1 MFRTLRT
8 LTEPDF
14 YARHGAKFAGFA
26 FGTLGTIVLTMFLV
40 VAITGEGYNDFSQ
53 GAGEVVYPQ
62 L

>member
-1 MFRTLRT
+1 MLRS
-8 LTEPDF
+8 LSAIVDPDF
-14 YARHGAKFAGFA
+14 YSRHGAKLAGLA

-53 GAGEVVYPQ
+53 SSGEVVYPQ